1 MNRKTKYII
10 NFASKINYTTS
21 DAVMGQSS
29 KRQLT
34 MTRRMLV
41 YLLFS
46 YGMSIAEL
54 SETFHFVSSYIRKM
68 INLHKSQFK
77 NDAMYK
83 ERYMKLKNEC
93 ERRKWKK

>member
-1 MNRKTKYII
+1 MDEKTKYII
-10 NFASKINYTTS
+10 NFASKINYTTF
-21 DAVMGQSS
+21 DAVMSRSS
-29 KRQLT
+29 KKPLP

-46 YGMSIAEL
+46 YGMSIDEL

>member
-1 MNRKTKYII
+1 MSRNIKYII
-10 NFASKINYTTS
+10 NFASKINYTTFG
-21 DAVMGQSS
+21 AVMSRSS
-29 KRQLT
+29 KKPLP
-34 MTRRMLV
+34 MTRRMIV